1 MQKPGDYSRLDIGA
15 NGVRILNTGLALVH
29 KGELV
34 FPAAGT
40 EAQAET
46 VLADNATTISYYFP
60 VEIEVRSAVDPPDP
74 EQAAEKTLWRTI
86 YSFQNR

>member
-1 MQKPGDYSRLDIGA
+1 MSNPRNYTRLNIGA
-15 NGVRILNTGLALVH
+15 RGARILNTGLALVH

-34 FPAAGT
+34 LPAAGT

-46 VLADNATTISYYFP
+46 VLADGSAAIIYYFP
-60 VEIEVRSAVDPPDP
+60 VEVEVRYAADPPDP

-86 YSFQNR
+86 HSFQNR